1 MATLHRRS
9 MTGRFSYRLVAVML
23 LVSLPLMVL
32 LAVLLTSQASAS
44 LTAAGEAK
52 GVAVA
57 RAVALRVEDWL
68 TGRRDSLTVLAGS
81 TADRMGSPATA
92 SDLVTLDKSS
102 ADFTLLEVTDL
113 SGAVVASSRPGVGL
127 DLTGQDWFRAAAGG
141 KPVVTSPVQSGDHIQ
156 WVIAQPV
163 VGGTGQPVGV
173 VIGQLN
179 PAVLA
184 DLLNPE
190 LDQGSTVVAVDA
202 QHRLLYDTAM
212 GKVADDSA
220 LLAAG
225 MLRTTVDNAAV
236 RQASVSSDP
245 GSARYTDLDGQDV
258 IGGYDVVNDLNW
270 VLLAQDPADTVLA
283 PVTGQRDNAVLIVTI
298 GALLAIGVS
307 IALALRT
314 TRPIRRLTATAR
326 MAADGDLT
334 ARAVPEGS
342 NELVTLAESF
352 NAMLDT
358 CQQLVQEMTSAGV
371 QVNAAAAELS
381 ASSEELASTTTQQ
394 SAAVTQATATTEEL
408 ARASAA
414 IADTVDDVAR
424 QTAETRD
431 NLEQAETDIATSSER
446 TLALAGRVNDID
458 ALRVLINDI
467 ADQTNLLALNAAIE
481 AARAGENG
489 RGFAVV
495 ADEVRRLAERS
506 KTSAGEIAIII
517 AAVQGETNATVMV
530 MEKGAKQMQRGLIL
544 LAAVTDANNQVRLTT
559 QQQRTAN
566 AQVVETM
573 EQLTD
578 ASRQVSATAQQIA
591 DAASDLAEL
600 AGNLETTAVAAN
612 GRR

>member
-1 MATLHRRS
+1 
-9 MTGRFSYRLVAVML
+9 
-23 LVSLPLMVL
+23 
-32 LAVLLTSQASAS
+32 
-44 LTAAGEAK
+44 
-52 GVAVA
+52 
-57 RAVALRVEDWL
+57 
-68 TGRRDSLTVLAGS
+68 VLAGS
-81 TADRMGSPATA
+81 TADRMGSAATA

-113 SGAVVASSRPGVGL
+113 SGAVLASSRPGVGL
-127 DLTGQDWFRAAAGG
+127 DLTGQDWFRTAAGG

-298 GALLAIGVS
+298 GALLAIGAALFLGTREA
-307 IALALRT
+307 IKLRALADQ
-314 TRPIRRLTATAR
+314 TAT
-326 MAADGDLT
+326 
-334 ARAVPEGS
+334 
-342 NELVTLAESF
+342 
-352 NAMLDT
+352 
-358 CQQLVQEMTSAGV
+358 AGV

-591 DAASDLAEL
+591 AAAGDLADL
-600 AGNLETTAVAAN
+600 AGNLETTAIATKE
-612 GRR
+612 RY

>member
-1 MATLHRRS
+1 MSARSSRR
-9 MTGRFSYRLVAVML
+9 GLRYRYRLVAAML

-113 SGAVVASSRPGVGL
+113 SGAVLASSRPGVGL
-127 DLTGQDWFRAAAGG
+127 DLTGQDWFRTAAGG

-307 IALALRT
+307 IALALR
-314 TRPIRRLTATAR
+314 
-326 MAADGDLT
+326 
-334 ARAVPEGS
+334 GS
-342 NELVTLAESF
+342 P
-352 NAMLDT
+352 
-358 CQQLVQEMTSAGV
+358 GP
-371 QVNAAAAELS
+371 
-381 ASSEELASTTTQQ
+381 
-394 SAAVTQATATTEEL
+394 
-408 ARASAA
+408 
-414 IADTVDDVAR
+414 
-424 QTAETRD
+424 
-431 NLEQAETDIATSSER
+431 
-446 TLALAGRVNDID
+446 
-458 ALRVLINDI
+458 
-467 ADQTNLLALNAAIE
+467 
-481 AARAGENG
+481 
-489 RGFAVV
+489 
-495 ADEVRRLAERS
+495 
-506 KTSAGEIAIII
+506 
-517 AAVQGETNATVMV
+517 
-530 MEKGAKQMQRGLIL
+530 
-544 LAAVTDANNQVRLTT
+544 
-559 QQQRTAN
+559 RTA
-566 AQVVETM
+566 
-573 EQLTD
+573 
-578 ASRQVSATAQQIA
+578 SR
-591 DAASDLAEL
+591 DPDPP
-600 AGNLETTAVAAN
+600 
-612 GRR
+612 R